1 MASTTP
7 GTPKIPVSKML
18 HQVIAIKIPTLAKK
32 YNKIPPITE
41 FTINLQIN
49 RMGNV
54 NIFNTTTKTKIAP
67 INIK

>member
-41 FTINLQIN
+41 FTINLQISLI
-49 RMGNV
+49 GNV
-54 NIFNTTTKTKIAP
+54 NIFNTTTKIKIAP